1 MADNP
6 QQGFIRPDSISLH
19 CYKSRNFSFLWW
31 FSVCIMSSVI
41 CSVSCL
47 TMCQFDSTKSVTQF
61 EHSINCCQYLLETN
75 ELQGR
80 RNKENTIHQIL
91 SSSFVLL
98 ACHYDIRSKLLQ
110 KFTTSLVGF
119 FPCTFLQWN
128 LSIFNFDPMNPK
140 RNVTCD
146 QLADFDRHKEQWV
159 FNRILWMSGFWRPF
173 VHTNLQQFL
182 EFWKYFLSIFM
193 FRIKLEANI
202 IIFNHISTTCQ
213 PLLFIF
219 ESFTPS

>member
-19 CYKSRNFSFLWW
+19 SYKSRNFSFLWW

-41 CSVSCL
+41 YSVSCL

-75 ELQGR
+75 QLQGR
-80 RNKENTIHQIL
+80 RNKEN
-91 SSSFVLL
+91 
-98 ACHYDIRSKLLQ
+98 
-110 KFTTSLVGF
+110 KFTKFCLPLSFFLHVITSGPNYCKNSQPALWAF
-119 FPCTFLQWN
+119 FPCSFLQWN

-173 VHTNLQQFL
+173 VHTDLQQFL

-213 PLLFIF
+213 PLLFTF

>member
-1 MADNP
+1 MMILCLHNVVSNLFSKLP
-6 QQGFIRPDSISLH
+6 NYVSIRQQEKCH
-19 CYKSRNFSFLWW
+19 SFA
-31 FSVCIMSSVI
+31 
-41 CSVSCL
+41 
-47 TMCQFDSTKSVTQF
+47 F

-75 ELQGR
+75 QLQGR

-98 ACHYDIRSKLLQ
+98 ACHYIRSKLLQ
-110 KFTTSLVGF
+110 KFTTSLSLVGF

-146 QLADFDRHKEQWV
+146 QLADFDRHKVQWV

-202 IIFNHISTTCQ
+202 IIFKHISATCHHCC
-213 PLLFIF
+213 LHLKA
-219 ESFTPS
+219 SLTPS